1 MYSREVLPTDST
13 IKGVGFWGKSYRSFR
28 VKSEGLQVVSL
39 GQTTQKNPAYAGIC
53 LFMKLKKKLFWGCV
67 CCYWSY
73 PFDGEV
79 GLREMLN

>member
-53 LFMKLKKKLFWGCV
+53 LFMQFKKNYFEAV

>member
-28 VKSEGLQVVSL
+28 VKSEGLQVMSL

-53 LFMKLKKKLFWGCV
+53 LFMKLKKNYFEAVFVVTDLTLLMV
-67 CCYWSY
+67 SL
-73 PFDGEV
+73 V
-79 GLREMLN
+79 V